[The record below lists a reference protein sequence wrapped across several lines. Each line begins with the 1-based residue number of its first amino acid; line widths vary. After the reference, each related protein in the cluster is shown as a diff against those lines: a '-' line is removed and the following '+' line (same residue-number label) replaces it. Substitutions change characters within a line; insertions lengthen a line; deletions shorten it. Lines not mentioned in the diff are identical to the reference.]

1 MGIIYDYCE
10 GCEEICCSPRCFNCP
25 YFDDSYLMD
34 EPDDDEEY
42 DEDFEEYEKRMLE
55 EEDNEE

>member
-1 MGIIYDYCE
+1 MGIIYDYCD
-10 GCEEICCSPRCFNCP
+10 GCEEICGSPRCFNCK
-25 YFDDSYLMD
+25 YFSDSYLMY

-55 EEDNEE
+55 EDNEE